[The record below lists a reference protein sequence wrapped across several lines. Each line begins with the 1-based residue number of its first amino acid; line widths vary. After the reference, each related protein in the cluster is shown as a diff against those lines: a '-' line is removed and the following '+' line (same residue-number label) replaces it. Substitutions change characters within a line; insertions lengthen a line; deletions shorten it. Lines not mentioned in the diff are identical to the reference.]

1 MKELLDRL
9 SSYNLFNYLLPGVV
23 FAIVAKSVTSYN
35 FLQDDIFVG
44 AFTYYFI
51 GLVVSRVGSTILEP
65 SLKKLHFVR
74 FAAYEDYVRESKKDS
89 LLEILSEANNT
100 YRTFSSLFM
109 LIAIVKIYELLAARF
124 PAMASWSSWILMGA
138 LFVLFAFS
146 YRKQTQ
152 YITRRIGAGKS

>member
-65 SLKKLHFVR
+65 SYCNRENIRAASGTIPCYGILVIVDSNGGAICSVR
-74 FAAYEDYVRESKKDS
+74 FFVQKTNSVHHKK
-89 LLEILSEANNT
+89 NWG
-100 YRTFSSLFM
+100 R
-109 LIAIVKIYELLAARF
+109 
-124 PAMASWSSWILMGA
+124 
-138 LFVLFAFS
+138 
-146 YRKQTQ
+146 
-152 YITRRIGAGKS
+152 